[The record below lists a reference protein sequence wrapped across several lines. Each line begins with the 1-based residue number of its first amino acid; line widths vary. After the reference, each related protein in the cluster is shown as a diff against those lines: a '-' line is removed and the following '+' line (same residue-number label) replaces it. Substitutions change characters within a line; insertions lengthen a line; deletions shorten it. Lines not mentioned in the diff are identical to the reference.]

1 MRPVAMMGIVA
12 LMAVYFGINI
22 GSLFS
27 YREQLMYLYMLD
39 NYDLNSILSVFL
51 LGLLGGVFL
60 GGFVIYGSG
69 RKIGLLM
76 GFAFGVAADC
86 AGVLAPSFS
95 SLLLSEI
102 AAGVACGI
110 FLVSSLIYAAEISS
124 PAVRGVCGAL
134 VPAGFLLGLDFV
146 IMCHDFFP
154 SNSSTA
160 VIIIA
165 GIGIIL
171 ILFGILRMPE
181 SPRWLAR
188 AGFSEAA
195 LSALFVLRGSQVA
208 AARELALINERERI
222 PERGLEL
229 FLHSG
234 IYRNALWMI
243 LVLSFLLHI
252 CGMTYIPYSAS
263 ELILHYQQEFL
274 GNFFVIS
281 ASSDYGNGFIRA
293 SITVA
298 FFGILTAAILSLRM
312 TRIGGMLCGI
322 AASMGV
328 LMLLSGAS
336 MLDFGSV
343 STMLLSVLILLFIY
357 TSSLTL
363 TVFLAVFVPEI
374 LPTSGR
380 EFGVGMV
387 LVVNCTALLAG
398 VKEIGPWIEDCPVS
412 IFFAGCA
419 FVVAFLLV
427 VVSRKMPET
436 SVMSLETIET
446 RLFEDKLLRN
456 QVNKHE

>member
-1 MRPVAMMGIVA
+1 MGIVA
-12 LMAVYFGINI
+12 LMASYFGINI

-110 FLVSSLIYAAEISS
+110 FLISSLIYATEISS
-124 PAVRGVCGAL
+124 PALRGVCGAL
-134 VPAGFLLGLDFV
+134 VPAGLMAGLDFV
-146 IMCHDFFP
+146 IMCHEAFP

-160 VIIIA
+160 IVIIA
-165 GIGIIL
+165 GVGIAL
-171 ILFGILRMPE
+171 ILYGMLRMPE

-195 LSALFVLRGSQVA
+195 LSALFVLRGSQVS
-208 AARELALINERERI
+208 AARELALINERDRV

-234 IYRNALWMI
+234 IYRNALSMI
-243 LVLSFLLHI
+243 LVFSCLLHV

-263 ELILHYQQEFL
+263 DLILHYQQEFL
-274 GNFFVIS
+274 GNFFVITSS
-281 ASSDYGNGFIRA
+281 ADYSNGFIKA

-312 TRIGGMLCGI
+312 TRIGVMLCGI
-322 AASMGV
+322 ATSMGV

-343 STMLLSVLILLFIY
+343 STMLISILILLFIY

-363 TVFLAVFVPEI
+363 TIFIAVFVIEM
-374 LPTSGR
+374 LPTCGR
-380 EFGVGMV
+380 EFGVGLV
-387 LVVNCTALLAG
+387 LIVNCTALLAG
-398 VKEIGPWIEDCPVS
+398 VKEIGPWIEDYPVS
-412 IFFAGCA
+412 IFFAACA
-419 FVVAFLLV
+419 FVVAILLV
-427 VVSRKMPET
+427 MVSRKMPET
-436 SVMSLETIET
+436 AAMSLETIET

-456 QVNKHE
+456 QVNKHV